1 MADVYLAVRAD
12 HLYRRIVAIKVIK
25 TGLQSDEVLRRFR
38 HERQTLAVLDHPN
51 IVKLLDAG
59 TTDEG
64 VPYLV
69 MDYVQGQPIDEHC
82 RRLSIP
88 ERLRLFRTVCA
99 AVHYAHQNLV
109 IHRDLKPSNVLVTAD
124 GVPKL
129 LDFGIAKLLRPEYA
143 DNTVGLTRSDLR
155 PMTPDYASPEQIR
168 GEPITTS
175 TDVYSLGVLLYWL
188 LTGSAP
194 YRLKGHSALEYER
207 AICESEPERPSVAVT
222 LESATANEDRHD
234 RLDGP
239 SQGTATPVRVSRTV
253 RRRCPPLS
261 RRTTGHCLQGHGR
274 LPDGEVRASTQGC
287 GHCRGTRSC
296 FSSRR
301 GRGGRVA
308 EPRGGTRT
316 RPRRTALR

>member
-1 MADVYLAVRAD
+1 MNPEQWERVKEVFDGALRQDPGARDAYVLGASAGDGGVVAEVRSLLAAFAETWNLVDKPVIAPGWLSAAEHDPMANRTIGPYRLIRRVGRGGMADVYLAVRAD

-143 DNTVGLTRSDLR
+143 DDT
-155 PMTPDYASPEQIR
+155 
-168 GEPITTS
+168 
-175 TDVYSLGVLLYWL
+175 
-188 LTGSAP
+188 
-194 YRLKGHSALEYER
+194 
-207 AICESEPERPSVAVT
+207 
-222 LESATANEDRHD
+222 
-234 RLDGP
+234 
-239 SQGTATPVRVSRTV
+239 
-253 RRRCPPLS
+253 
-261 RRTTGHCLQGHGR
+261 
-274 LPDGEVRASTQGC
+274 
-287 GHCRGTRSC
+287 
-296 FSSRR
+296 
-301 GRGGRVA
+301 
-308 EPRGGTRT
+308 
-316 RPRRTALR
+316 